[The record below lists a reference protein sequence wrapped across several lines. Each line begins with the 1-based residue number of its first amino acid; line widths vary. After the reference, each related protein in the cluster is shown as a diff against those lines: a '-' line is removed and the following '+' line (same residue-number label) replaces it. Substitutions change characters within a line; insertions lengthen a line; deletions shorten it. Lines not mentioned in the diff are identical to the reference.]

1 MIREKVCHFPISFL
15 DIWVGSVENPMAASQ
30 TASMMS
36 DEIDQRSVTLI
47 ALNLDIAQPEIADA
61 AFLEYVTKQ

>member
-1 MIREKVCHFPISFL
+1 
-15 DIWVGSVENPMAASQ
+15 MAASQ

-36 DEIDQRSVTLI
+36 DEIDQRSATLI

>member
-1 MIREKVCHFPISFL
+1 
-15 DIWVGSVENPMAASQ
+15 VGSVENPMAASQ

-61 AFLEYVTKQ
+61 ALLEYVTKQ